1 MFLYYSGTSA
11 LVEIYL
17 SELYME
23 IRRDLEEGVLRLSYL
38 FKFKNRS
45 VTIREIASPKKRSI
59 CFWSLRYFVRTIEI
73 FL

>member
-45 VTIREIASPKKRSI
+45 VTIREIASQKRSS
-59 CFWSLRYFVRTIEI
+59 CFWFLRYYVRTIEI